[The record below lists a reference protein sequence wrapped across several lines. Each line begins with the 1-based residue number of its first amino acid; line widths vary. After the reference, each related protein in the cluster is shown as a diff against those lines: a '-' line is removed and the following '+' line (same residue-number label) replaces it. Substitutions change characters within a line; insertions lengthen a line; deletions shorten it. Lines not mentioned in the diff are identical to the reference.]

1 MFRFSR
7 TSTILED
14 TDNIIVAIVTNNI
27 KKVKELVNKDNVN
40 QIIDMKNRYTSLHYA
55 ITLPYN
61 DITQYL
67 LDIGADPKIKQSE
80 GFDAYELSL
89 RSGKKFIFDYYK
101 IKQQMEIKNLEFEN
115 TGLKRKVADL
125 NNTIQYLDKSI
136 DSYNN
141 KISTLKTEN
150 NKLKRDLDDAE
161 KAFEN
166 LVKKQKK

>member
-40 QIIDMKNRYTSLHYA
+40 QIIDMKNKYTSLHYA

-67 LDIGADPKIKQSE
+67 LDIGADPKLKQSE

-89 RSGKKFIFDYYK
+89 RSSKKFIFDYYK

-115 TGLKRKVADL
+115 TGLKRKVSDL

-136 DSYNN
+136 DNYNN
-141 KISTLKTEN
+141 KISELKTAN
-150 NKLKRDLDDAE
+150 LKLKRDLDDAE